1 MENKNKLQAFYP
13 LFFVLMLLIGVVVG
27 ANLFRNNTAPAIIN
41 LSGLT
46 GGGDNS
52 KLSQIIQYI
61 DEEYVDTIQ
70 KQELIDNTIN
80 HLLKQLDPHSFY
92 IPAADLQRVQE
103 PLEGN
108 FEGIGIEFRI
118 QEDTIVVVNAI
129 PGGPSES
136 VGIMAGDRIVMV
148 DDSLVAGV
156 GITNDMVIG
165 LLRGEKGSKV
175 KVAMLRKSK
184 TLPFKIT
191 RGKIPIYSVTAN
203 FMLNHQTGYIK
214 INRFAKTTY
223 DEFMDAVDAL
233 KKQGMQSM
241 VLDLRGN
248 GGGLLSVAIAMCEE
262 FLTQGQLIVYTEGKA
277 QPKEEYYARRNGSLS
292 GMPLAVLI
300 DEGSAS
306 ASEILAG
313 AVQDNDRGWIIGRR
327 SFGKGLVQNQIPL
340 ADESALR
347 LTIARYYTP
356 TGRCIQK
363 PYGEGIDYNN
373 EYEERFERGELQE
386 VDSIVLNDSLKY
398 ITPKG
403 KIVYG
408 GGGIVP
414 DEFVGLDTTGASWYF
429 SELNYAG
436 TLFQF
441 AFNYVDNNREQL
453 KKYNSLDAYVS
464 DFKLTNAILN
474 DLTTFA
480 TSEGV
485 KFRRQEFEH
494 SKEQIRLRLKALI
507 GRNLFQDNGFYKTL
521 APTDNTIKKGV
532 DKLSQSTVMG

>member
-27 ANLFRNNTAPAIIN
+27 ANLFRNNAAPAIIN
-41 LSGLT
+41 L
-46 GGGDNS
+46 GGMGSNENN
-52 KLSQIIQYI
+52 KLSQIIQFI
-61 DEEYVDTIQ
+61 EEEYVDTIQ
-70 KQELIDNTIN
+70 KQELIDKTIN

-92 IPAADLQRVQE
+92 IPAAELQRVQE

-156 GITNDMVIG
+156 GITNDQVIG

-175 KVAMLRKSK
+175 KVAMKRKSK

-203 FMLNHQTGYIK
+203 FMLNEQTGYIK

-248 GGGLLSVAIAMCEE
+248 GGGLLNIAIAMCEE
-262 FLTQGQLIVYTEGKA
+262 FLDKGQLIVYTEGKA
-277 QPKEEYYARRNGSLS
+277 QPKEEYYARRNGSLNN
-292 GMPLAVLI
+292 MPLAVLI

-313 AVQDNDRGWIIGRR
+313 AVQDNDRGWVVGRR

-386 VDSIVLNDSLKY
+386 ADSIVLVDSLKY
-398 ITPKG
+398 VTPKG

-441 AFNYVDNNREQL
+441 AFNYVDNNREKL
-453 KKYNSLDAYVS
+453 KTYATLDDYVNNFNVTNNMLTELT
-464 DFKLTNAILN
+464 DFASN
-474 DLTTFA
+474 
-480 TSEGV
+480 EGV
-485 KFRRQEFEH
+485 KFRKHEFEH

-507 GRNLFQDNGFYKTL
+507 GRNLYQDNGFYKTL

>member
-27 ANLFRNNTAPAIIN
+27 ANLFRNNAAPAIIN
-41 LSGLT
+41 L
-46 GGGDNS
+46 GGIGNNDNN
-52 KLSQIIQYI
+52 KLSQIIQFI
-61 DEEYVDTIQ
+61 EEEYVDTIQ

-92 IPAADLQRVQE
+92 IPAAELQRVQE

-156 GITNDMVIG
+156 GITNDQVIG

-175 KVAMLRKSK
+175 KVSMQRKSK

-203 FMLNHQTGYIK
+203 FMLNKETGYIK

-248 GGGLLSVAIAMCEE
+248 GGGLLNIAIAMCEE

-292 GMPLAVLI
+292 DMPLAVLI

-313 AVQDNDRGWIIGRR
+313 AVQDNDRGWIVGRR

-363 PYGEGIDYNN
+363 PYGNGIDYNN

-386 VDSIVLNDSLKY
+386 VDSIVLVDSLKY
-398 ITPKG
+398 VTPKG

-429 SELNYAG
+429 SELNYTG
-436 TLFQF
+436 SIFQF
-441 AFNYVDNNREQL
+441 AFNYVDGNRELL
-453 KKYNSLDAYVS
+453 KKYNTLNNYVTNFKVNNELLKQLT
-464 DFKLTNAILN
+464 DFAS
-474 DLTTFA
+474 A
-480 TSEGV
+480 EGV
-485 KFRRQEFEH
+485 KFRKQEFEH